1 MFQYDK
7 AQKAT
12 SRSKISAGS
21 KITVTICRVCCST
34 EFPVRRSRH
43 SFCYEPC
50 SLPFTLRY
58 SISNL
63 KSKLRQLREFTGQKD
78 SAPPVWVLHVCYFQN
93 IQPSFRFSYSR
104 PPNNSSFSLKLVTM
118 HVTAINNDCLTTKP
132 IIYY

>member
-63 KSKLRQLREFTGQKD
+63 KSKLRQLGEFTGQKRQCA
-78 SAPPVWVLHVCYFQN
+78 SRIFYTQVIFKT
-93 IQPSFRFSYSR
+93 QPSFRFSYSR
-104 PPNNSSFSLKLVTM
+104 PPNNGSFSLKLVPM
-118 HVTAINNDCLTTKP
+118 HVTAINNDCFTTKP